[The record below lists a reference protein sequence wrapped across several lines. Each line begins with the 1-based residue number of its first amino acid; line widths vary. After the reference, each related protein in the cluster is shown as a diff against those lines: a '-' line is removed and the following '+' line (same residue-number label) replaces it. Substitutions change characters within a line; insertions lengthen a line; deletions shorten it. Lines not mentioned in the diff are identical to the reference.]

1 MMDHVLDW
9 LQAYHD
15 GELQGQKAHWVEAH
29 LSYCESCRAELE
41 ALQAFSSL
49 LQLSPPAP
57 DLLHSESFVA
67 RVVQATSEPSL
78 RPAPA
83 ALKRALETGWYLI
96 PVGLIGAWLFVQTA
110 YIVVALILLAQS
122 APATAQLFPFT
133 LPPIFDVSWLAVEQC
148 LAGSGLEV
156 LRCAAGHVASFGGA
170 VVLGFGPL
178 VGIALLYSAWVAA
191 WWVGRRR
198 CVASAA

>member
-1 MMDHVLDW
+1 MDHVLDS

-15 GELQGQKAHWVEAH
+15 GELQGQKMHWVEAH
-29 LSYCESCRAELE
+29 LSHCESCRAELE

-67 RVVQATSEPSL
+67 RVVQATSEPPL

-83 ALKRALETGWYLI
+83 AMKRALETGWYLI

-110 YIVVALILLAQS
+110 YIVVAVILLAQS
-122 APATAQLFPFT
+122 SPATAQLFPFV
-133 LPPIFDVSWLAVEQC
+133 LPSVSDISWLAAEQC
-148 LAGSGLEV
+148 FARSGLEV
-156 LRCAAGHVASFGGA
+156 LWCIAGHVASLGGA
-170 VVLGFGPL
+170 VALGFGPL
-178 VGIALLYSAWVAA
+178 VGIALLYWAWIAA
-191 WWVGRRR
+191 WWVRRQR
-198 CVASAA
+198 QVTYVA

>member
-1 MMDHVLDW
+1 MDHVLDW
-9 LQAYHD
+9 LHAYHD
-15 GELQGQKAHWVEAH
+15 GELQGEPLRYVEAH
-29 LSYCESCRAELE
+29 LAACKSCRAELE
-41 ALQAFSSL
+41 ALRAFSLL
-49 LQLSPPAP
+49 LQESPPAP
-57 DLLHSESFVA
+57 ALLQPDSFVDC
-67 RVVQATSEPSL
+67 VVQATSGAPL

-96 PVGLIGAWLFVQTA
+96 PVGLIGAWVFVQTA

-148 LAGSGLEV
+148 LAGSGFEA
-156 LRCAAGHVASFGGA
+156 LRCVAGHVVSFGGA

-178 VGIALLYSAWVAA
+178 VGIALLYLAWVAA